1 MEHEKHFNISR
12 RRGVVMGLDRAKT
25 EMLRSA
31 ELHEEGMRCEY
42 RYICI
47 AKL

>member
-12 RRGVVMGLDRAKT
+12 RRGVVMGLDRTKT

-31 ELHEEGMRCEY
+31 DLAEEMRCEY